1 MADPRSDFAPGDVVR
16 VDLDPSR
23 GNEQQKVRPVL
34 VVSDTNPLG
43 LVIVLPITDAGRKT
57 GRLFVAIGDLPA
69 AGLSKPSVVD
79 VFQIRCIDP
88 VRLKGKLGK
97 VDDDVMNKVRAAL
110 ADVLG
115 IDEEHV
121 AE

>member
-1 MADPRSDFAPGDVVR
+1 MADLSPGDVVR
-16 VDLDPSR
+16 IDLDPSK
-23 GNEQQKVRPVL
+23 GKEQQKVRPAL

-43 LVIVLPITDAGRKT
+43 LVVVLPITDAGKKV
-57 GRLFVAIGDLPA
+57 GRLFVPIIDLKA
-69 AGLSKPSVVD
+69 AGLSKDSVVD

-88 VRLKGKLGK
+88 VRLKGKLGT
-97 VDDDVMNKVRAAL
+97 VSDVMNKVRAAL

-121 AE
+121 VD